1 VVQVLR
7 STGAAFEAP
16 ATVLDQPVTML
27 DLTGARLVAGEL
39 DDTRGP
45 DLAIAGGTSLYVVPR
60 TAATPAFGSPET
72 WYSSGGF
79 DTMALLDL
87 AAGDVDGDNRADIV
101 LADTG
106 TSGMP
111 RLRLAASTGQFFG
124 ARDPTVAE
132 LRFMWISALA
142 HGSAGIVA
150 WGQEFTGEADVAWP
164 RLARVAREFHELT
177 PHLAGTTASFAS
189 ASGRTVWWVSSIED
203 VLHLVVINETRRTD
217 ATGVS
222 QPLLPGR
229 PGSSVELWDPEA
241 REFGAVV
248 DVIYSSRTV
257 VDRRPLGPYEAR
269 IYRVLP

>member
-1 VVQVLR
+1 
-7 STGAAFEAP
+7 
-16 ATVLDQPVTML
+16 
-27 DLTGARLVAGEL
+27 
-39 DDTRGP
+39 
-45 DLAIAGGTSLYVVPR
+45 
-60 TAATPAFGSPET
+60 
-72 WYSSGGF
+72 
-79 DTMALLDL
+79 
-87 AAGDVDGDNRADIV
+87 
-101 LADTG
+101 
-106 TSGMP
+106 
-111 RLRLAASTGQFFG
+111 
-124 ARDPTVAE
+124 
-132 LRFMWISALA
+132 
-142 HGSAGIVA
+142 
-150 WGQEFTGEADVAWP
+150 
-164 RLARVAREFHELT
+164 VAREFHELT